1 MGNLPSRD
9 TRRISFDNTFAMN
22 SALTIP
28 KSIED
33 DADVLNINSLE
44 ANKINDSKEI
54 GSRAF
59 EIHDNEHDYWAHRI
73 EYLKNEH
80 QLINKIIE
88 TEYEKTIEN
97 TKKLFNPPKITQ
109 ERIQRIKPC
118 YDWRTKI
125 MKCYEDNPRQPL
137 LCSTTVQAFNNCVT
151 SCQLE
156 E

>member
-97 TKKLFNPPKITQ
+97 TKNLFNPPKITQ

-118 YDWRTKI
+118 YDWRTKQNI
-125 MKCYEDNPRQPL
+125 PGFLKAQY
-137 LCSTTVQAFNNCVT
+137 AG
-151 SCQLE
+151 
-156 E
+156 